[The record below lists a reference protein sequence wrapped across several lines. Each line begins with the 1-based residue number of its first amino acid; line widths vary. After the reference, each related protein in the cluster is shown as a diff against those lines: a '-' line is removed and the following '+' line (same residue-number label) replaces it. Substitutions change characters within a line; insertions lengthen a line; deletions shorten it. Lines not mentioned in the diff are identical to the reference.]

1 MARLLTELWAAVQP
15 PASRSLSTGYS
26 AISADMRG
34 CRLKLVTVQTV
45 PDRGILRACCYAPS
59 GPGTHTGGAATCSCT
74 PSPAGSPGSR
84 SAVPPPHATAAAAA
98 RPDRRHH
105 SGPSRSRPRHRH
117 HRAVTAAPGPIPDR
131 RLLLGFGR
139 LPDHKIPAAVDALW
153 SVLSQ
158 AGAAS
163 IPAAARHV
171 ADQPGDPPRLE
182 VRQPAIRSDRAD
194 MWPGLPTATNTARP
208 TESFSTNRKL
218 TSRDSCPLSAV
229 LVRPV
234 RVAYIRILAAWRCC
248 GSSDMTARP
257 PVSWGTPDPR
267 RGRAVLLA
275 GRDAVRPRLTSLR
288 RLCRPWL
295 RACRRRAESRPAASC
310 RRRPGC

>member
-1 MARLLTELWAAVQP
+1 
-15 PASRSLSTGYS
+15 
-26 AISADMRG
+26 MRG

-45 PDRGILRACCYAPS
+45 PDRGILRARVAMRLPGPARIPAAPR
-59 GPGTHTGGAATCSCT
+59 
-74 PSPAGSPGSR
+74 PAPAR
-84 SAVPPPHATAAAAA
+84 PHRQVPPAPGQRCRRRHATAAAAA

-105 SGPSRSRPRHRH
+105 PGPSRSRPRHRH

-131 RLLLGFGR
+131 GLLLGFGR

-163 IPAAARHV
+163 TPAAARHV

-257 PVSWGTPDPR
+257 R
-267 RGRAVLLA
+267 LA
-275 GRDAVRPRLTSLR
+275 GER
-288 RLCRPWL
+288 RTLVAGVLCSWQ
-295 RACRRRAESRPAASC
+295 AETRYG
-310 RRRPGC
+310 RG